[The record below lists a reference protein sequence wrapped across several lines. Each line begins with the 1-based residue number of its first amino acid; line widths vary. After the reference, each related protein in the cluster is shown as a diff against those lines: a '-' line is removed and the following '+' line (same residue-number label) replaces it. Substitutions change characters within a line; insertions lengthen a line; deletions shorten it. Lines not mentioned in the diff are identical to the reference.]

1 MVSDRLLLN
10 DEKTEFLLIGTR
22 QQLGKVDPLPLR
34 VGTMDI
40 EPVNCVRNLEYLS
53 QDCLITLIHAF
64 VTSRLDYCNSLT
76 YGLPQCQI
84 SKLQRVQNAAARIAF
99 DLSKFCHI
107 TPALRQLHWLPVVK
121 RIQFKIL
128 LLTFKAI
135 YGLSPPYISELITV
149 KPISTHGLR
158 SNNSTLLL
166 PPTQKMLATLGA
178 RSFAA
183 AAPALW
189 NKLPADIRNV
199 ASLNSFK
206 KSIKTFFLFNES
218 F

>member
-1 MVSDRLLLN
+1 MN
-10 DEKTEFLLIGTR
+10 
-22 QQLGKVDPLPLR
+22 
-34 VGTMDI
+34 I
-40 EPVNCVRNLEYLS
+40 EPVNCVRNLGAWFDSMLSMETHINNVCSSGLYYLHNFRRIRRYLS

-64 VTSRLDYCNSLT
+64 VTSRLDYCNSLM

-149 KPISTHGLR
+149 KPKSTHGLR

-166 PPTQKMLATLGA
+166 PPTQKMLPTLGA

-206 KSIKTFFLFNES
+206 KSLKTFLFNES